1 MTNNLTPDQEK
12 ALISF
17 KCGNNIF
24 LTGPGGSGKSYLI
37 KIIVDECKKSERK
50 VQVCAM
56 TGCAAIILNCG
67 AKTLH
72 SWGGFGLGNG
82 DINTVVKR
90 VTGNKY
96 KKKPWKEVDV
106 LIIDEVS
113 MLSKKL
119 ITCIDYIARITRN
132 KRDIPFGGIQ
142 IILSGDFYQLPPVG
156 DDDDE
161 DTTAFCFESEAWG
174 GIDDVC
180 QLSTIKRQDDQ
191 TFAKMLNQV
200 RIGRI
205 SKNTIATLTSRIGAD
220 VSGNLKPT
228 IMFPRRFHA
237 DKVNNMEYKSLPD
250 GEEFVYKRVIVD
262 DVSDLSASDRKIR
275 ALASSDALEHEV
287 KYLSSGTM
295 AEQTISLKIG
305 TQVMC
310 IANVDMDSVQQIV
323 NGSQGVVIGFQESLP
338 IVHFRTGVKKLMGKH
353 LWQSE
358 TFPGLSIQQIPLIY
372 SWAITIHKAQGVTLE
387 VAEIDAGSHIFE
399 CGQTYV
405 ALSRVKNIEGLRL
418 TSFDYNKIR
427 VNKKVKHFYSLIV

>member
-1 MTNNLTPDQEK
+1 MTNHLTPDQEK

-37 KIIVDECKKSERK
+37 KTIVDECNKSERK

-56 TGCAAIILNCG
+56 TGCAAILLNCG

-82 DINTVVKR
+82 DVNTVVKR

-119 ITCIDYIARITRN
+119 LTCIDYIARISRN
-132 KRDIPFGGIQ
+132 NRDTPFGGLQ

-156 DDDDE
+156 QDDE
-161 DTTAFCFESEAWG
+161 QDTTAFCFESESWA
-174 GIDDVC
+174 GIDEIC

-191 TFAKMLNQV
+191 TFAKILNQV
-200 RIGRI
+200 RVGRI
-205 SKNTIATLTSRIGAD
+205 TKNTINALTSRIGSTAD
-220 VSGNLKPT
+220 GDLKPT
-228 IMFPRRFHA
+228 VMFPRRFHA
-237 DKVNNMEYKSLPD
+237 DQVNNKEYRTLPD
-250 GEEFVYKRVIVD
+250 TEEFTYEIAVVD
-262 DVSDLSASDRKIR
+262 DVKELSVNDRKNR
-275 ALASSDALEHEV
+275 AQASPEALEHEV

-295 AEQTISLKIG
+295 AERSISLKVG

-310 IANVDMDSVQQIV
+310 VANIDMDSQHQIV
-323 NGSQGVVIGFQESLP
+323 NGSQGIVTGFQGGLP
-338 IVHFRTGVKKLMGKH
+338 VVQFRTGAVKLMGKH

-358 TFPGLSIQQIPLIY
+358 TLPGLSIQQIPLIY

-405 ALSRVKNIEGLRL
+405 ALSRVKSIDGLRL
-418 TSFDYNKIR
+418 TSFDYRKIR
-427 VNKKVKHFYSLIV
+427 VNKKVKDFYNSIV